1 MKRWL
6 ALAAVVL
13 ALLVVW
19 KSWSGDRRA
28 IERRLARVLEVCEKR
43 KADDQL
49 AIIERARVL
58 QKAFAPG
65 FVIQAKPYKGT
76 LTDLRQV
83 IGAIETYRAT
93 ARTVAVS
100 SSDVDVELGAGGTA
114 EMTATVRAV
123 GDRGGGPGAER
134 FRARIFWVKVDGD
147 WKIREFEVLEVLES
161 TGLFF

>member
-13 ALLVVW
+13 ALLALR
-19 KSWSGDRRA
+19 SWWSSDRRA
-28 IERRLARVLEVCEKR
+28 IERTFIRTLEVCEKR
-43 KADDQL
+43 GADDQL
-49 AIIERARVL
+49 AIVERARVL

-65 FVIQAKPYKGT
+65 FVVQAKPYKGT

-83 IGAIETYRAT
+83 IGAVEAYRSS
-93 ARTVAVS
+93 ARTVTISA
-100 SSDVDVELGAGGTA
+100 SDVDVEIGPGDTA
-114 EMTATVRAV
+114 EMTATVRAA
-123 GDRGGGPGAER
+123 GDRGGGPGVER
-134 FRARIFWVKVDGD
+134 FRARVFWVKVEGD